1 MSPASYQHC
10 HYYLIQSPNI
20 LLKYS
25 EENEILNL
33 ISSHPLNITKE
44 SGSVVKS
51 IYCFARKSGFCY
63 STYPVT
69 HNLLEL

>member
-1 MSPASYQHC
+1 MSPALYQHC
-10 HYYLIQSPNI
+10 HCHLIKSPKN
-20 LLKYS
+20 S

-44 SGSVVKS
+44 SGSVVKR
-51 IYCFARKSGFCY
+51 IYCFARRSGFCY
-63 STYPVT
+63 STNPVT